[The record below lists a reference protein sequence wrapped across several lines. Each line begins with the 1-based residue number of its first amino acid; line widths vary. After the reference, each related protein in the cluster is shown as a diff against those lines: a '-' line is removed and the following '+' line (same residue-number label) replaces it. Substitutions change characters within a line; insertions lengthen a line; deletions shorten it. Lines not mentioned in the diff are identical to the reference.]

1 MTHLYVRLIERETRQ
16 FQQRVTRINRL
27 LPSLQATE
35 ALASRANG
43 WSGMRAWADACEQ
56 GYPFIG
62 ISIPLE
68 RMPGLDVAASL
79 TEAMGETVMACLPA
93 TGEYLV
99 LLDDDGDSEEG
110 TALRVKVEVH

>member
-1 MTHLYVRLIERETRQ
+1 MTNLYVRIIERETRQ

-27 LPSLQATE
+27 LPALQATD

-43 WSGMRAWADACEQ
+43 WIGMRAWADACEQ
-56 GYPFIG
+56 GYPFIN
-62 ISIPLE
+62 IRIPLE

-79 TEAMGETVMACLPA
+79 TEAMGETVMACVP
-93 TGEYLV
+93 TKGEYIV

-110 TALRVKVEVH
+110 TALRVKVEVY